1 MKKLLLLFLFF
12 PVASYADIQHSITSS
27 VKLESL
33 SAATSADKIGS
44 SYSIS
49 GNNITTTDSNSAATV
64 GGFGSVTS
72 GVPAIVDTDFTITT
86 SGSAV
91 SLTESLVVG
100 DSIQSATTVTGGVVP
115 ALPSLGVTVTGSG
128 GVSGG
133 TITSLSSGV
142 HTCAGTMGAG
152 SSCTAQTI
160 VESVVD

>member
-72 GVPAIVDTDFTITT
+72 GVPAISF
-86 SGSAV
+86 
-91 SLTESLVVG
+91 
-100 DSIQSATTVTGGVVP
+100 
-115 ALPSLGVTVTGSG
+115 PS
-128 GVSGG
+128 
-133 TITSLSSGV
+133 
-142 HTCAGTMGAG
+142 
-152 SSCTAQTI
+152 
-160 VESVVD
+160 SV

>member
-49 GNNITTTDSNSAATV
+49 GNNIATADSNSAATV

-72 GVPAIVDTDFTITT
+72 GVPAISFPSSVTQAT
-86 SGSAV
+86 SGEAFSY
-91 SLTESLVVG
+91 STSYLEG
-100 DSIQSATTVTGGVVP
+100 DAT
-115 ALPSLGVTVTGSG
+115 
-128 GVSGG
+128 
-133 TITSLSSGV
+133 
-142 HTCAGTMGAG
+142 AG
-152 SSCTAQTI
+152 SAPTVGTVSNFSDLTSTSAGSVGTAAVTLDNHTFCWDRNRSCSYWSI
-160 VESVVD
+160 CH